1 MPADPQAL
9 WGKSRGVVFN
19 GVVIHG
25 LLCYKRK
32 QNGIKFHF
40 PCNIVRKGFY
50 REDSQMELGTFVVVE
65 HRGHPLNRLVGKIV
79 GKRGEYMPGDLWCLV
94 FVLNR
99 GRSYLIPE
107 SMLRKKEDKSDLKKS
122 YLVS

>member
-1 MPADPQAL
+1 MDETVTSFSSLARSQ
-9 WGKSRGVVFN
+9 GRV
-19 GVVIHG
+19 
-25 LLCYKRK
+25 
-32 QNGIKFHF
+32 
-40 PCNIVRKGFY
+40 FY
-50 REDSQMELGTFVVVE
+50 REGNRMELGTFVVVE

-79 GKRGEYMPGDLWCLV
+79 GKRGEYAPGDLWCLV

-107 SMLRKKEDKSDLKKS
+107 SMLREKEDTTDLKKN